1 MKDYTL
7 IPLPISKLSIDKSM
21 MTYRRNMGERF
32 EMPCFAWYIK
42 GADQTILVDTGIE
55 ADFANSMLSPEYPVR
70 FSPIQSF
77 EDALASQGLTPES
90 IEFVIQTHGAYDH
103 IGNTKKCGNATV
115 FMQEDEWKFLT
126 SPHPLLKEIYRPEL
140 MSGWNRLRLVKG
152 DVPNLFPGID
162 LIFAPG
168 HGPGV
173 QAVAVN
179 TEKGK
184 AVISGFCCIQDN
196 FVPHEEMKP
205 YYPVTPSGIHTD
217 PIQAFES
224 MVRVAGIA
232 DILIPQHE
240 PSLLE
245 LESIP

>member
-1 MKDYTL
+1 MEEYSL
-7 IPLPISKLSIDKSM
+7 IPLPISKISIDKSM
-21 MTYRRNMGERF
+21 VTYRRNMGERF

-42 GADQTILVDTGIE
+42 GADHHILVDTGVE
-55 ADFANSMLSPEYPVR
+55 ADFANNMLDPAYPVR
-70 FSPIQSF
+70 YIPIQSF
-77 EDALASQGLTPES
+77 DDALGTLGLKAED
-90 IEFVIQTHGAYDH
+90 IEYVIQTHGAYDH
-103 IGNTKKCGNATV
+103 IGNTSKCTNATI
-115 FMQEDEWKFLT
+115 FMQEKEWRFLI
-126 SPHPLLKEIYRPEL
+126 SPHPLLKEIYWPEL
-140 MSGWNRLRLVKG
+140 LKGWNRLKLVNG

-179 TEKGK
+179 TKKGK

-196 FVPHEEMKP
+196 FVPHEEVKP

-224 MVRVAGIA
+224 MIKVAGIA

-245 LESIP
+245 LKSIP

>member
-1 MKDYTL
+1 MKEYTL
-7 IPLPISKLSIDKSM
+7 IPLPISKISIDKSM

-42 GADQTILVDTGIE
+42 GADHHIMVDTGVE
-55 ADFANSMLSPEYPVR
+55 ADAANAMLDPAYPVR

-77 EDALASQGLTPES
+77 DEALGTLGLTAED
-90 IEFVIQTHGAYDH
+90 IEYVIQTHGAYDH
-103 IGNTKKCGNATV
+103 IGNTSRCTNATI
-115 FMQEDEWKFLT
+115 FMQEAEWKFLM

-140 MSGWNRLRLVKG
+140 MKGWKRLKLLKG
-152 DVPNLFPGID
+152 DVPDLFPGID

-173 QAVAVN
+173 QAVGVS
-179 TEKGK
+179 TKKGK

-196 FVPHEEMKP
+196 FVPHEEVKP

-240 PSLLE
+240 GLN
-245 LESIP
+245 